1 MARLVDGEV
10 CVEHTSC
17 QPHVTHEVEQ
27 LVACRL
33 IWVIGVGGI
42 EHTVV
47 YLEVVDV
54 LVEDFAEAFELP
66 GSRDPRRR
74 GSTPAPIPGSP
85 VPWSHRHR
93 SNGTRR

>member
-1 MARLVDGEV
+1 MFFHVVHQKAGEGVVGLMAWLVDGEV

-54 LVEDFAEAFELP
+54 LVEDFAEEIRKKYDL
-66 GSRDPRRR
+66 GSDK
-74 GSTPAPIPGSP
+74 
-85 VPWSHRHR
+85 
-93 SNGTRR
+93 